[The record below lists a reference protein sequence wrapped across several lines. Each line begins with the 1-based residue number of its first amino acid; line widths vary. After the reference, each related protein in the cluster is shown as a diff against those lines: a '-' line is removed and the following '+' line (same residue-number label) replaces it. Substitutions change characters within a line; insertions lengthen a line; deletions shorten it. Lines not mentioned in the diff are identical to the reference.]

1 MNKLYDKGVE
11 LVKVEIITQDPFCS
25 LISLPLQAKL
35 MSTQQST
42 GPSTSTPEYLAFQE
56 CYETLILTIKLQPG
70 AFCDSLFARRYIPEA
85 VRDYTRNES
94 NVDHK
99 KAEKLCDSVIDQ
111 IKYDP
116 SVFYGFI
123 EILKSHSIDKITDKL
138 HQCCCDHKAA
148 SECQLKTSSGDKES
162 TNNSSSNHK
171 ASDVGAGGDGDN
183 SGFVCPHC
191 EKCTIDQYFSE
202 EGCPLKKQATGTKT
216 LFPYLDTSALMEEER
231 ESLEMHL
238 KSDTQAMMER
248 FSDFTVSTRKSLQER
263 NESLKEII
271 HVILSLSI
279 VLDPEDIK
287 EIRAAT
293 CITEVFIILCNYTSF
308 FNYQIIEHLI
318 KHHGSID
325 DHKRLEEYKKAFK
338 AFCQRSIF
346 EVPPSVYSTTP
357 RKKGRKF
364 IVMCTEGVATLEGV
378 QKVKERIAKIFDLKP
393 LALQLCLIKKGSV
406 ELQFLIS
413 AAVADHIFPVSPSQH
428 SALSEIG
435 VRVLSCKGVEQ
446 TSREK
451 TK

>member
-1 MNKLYDKGVE
+1 
-11 LVKVEIITQDPFCS
+11 
-25 LISLPLQAKL
+25 

-94 NVDHK
+94 NLAQM

-111 IKYDP
+111 IKHDP

-123 EILKSHSIDKITDKL
+123 EILKSRSIDKIADKL
-138 HQCCCDHKAA
+138 HQCCCNRITA
-148 SECQLKTSSGDKES
+148 SEHQLNSPSGGKER
-162 TNNSSSNHK
+162 TNNSSSDHK
-171 ASDVGAGGDGDN
+171 ASDAGTGDNDSN

-191 EKCTIDQYFSE
+191 EKCTVDQYFSE

-216 LFPYLDTSALMEEER
+216 LFPYLDTSTLMKEER
-231 ESLEMHL
+231 ESLEVRL
-238 KSDTQAMMER
+238 KSDTQAMIKR
-248 FSDFTVSTRKSLQER
+248 FSDFTIFTRKSFQER
-263 NESLKEII
+263 NEPLEDII
-271 HVILSLSI
+271 HVILSLST

-287 EIRAAT
+287 KTRAAT
-293 CITEVFIILCNYTSF
+293 SIAQVFIILCNYTSF

-318 KHHGSID
+318 EHNGSAQ

-338 AFCQRSIF
+338 AFCQRSVF
-346 EVPPSVYSTTP
+346 EVPPNVYSTTP
-357 RKKGRKF
+357 RKGGRKF
-364 IVMCTEGVATLEGV
+364 IIMCTEGVATLEGV
-378 QKVKERIAKIFDLKP
+378 QKVKERIAEVFGLKP
-393 LALQLCLIKKGSV
+393 LALQLCLIKQGSV
-406 ELQFLIS
+406 ELHFLIS

-435 VRVLSCKGVEQ
+435 GQSSLL
-446 TSREK
+446 
-451 TK
+451 